1 MKKNRREKIITDLAT
16 PIAKG
21 QGFSVWGVYAPQAGD
36 KATVAIYIEGPDGV
50 NLDQCAQVSRDVA
63 LAIEVDDLIHGAY
76 RLEVSSPGLE
86 RSFFELEQLAAY
98 IGRKVKLELELP
110 RDGRKKFS
118 ATLAKTNHDFFVIED
133 DENISHKIEWDQVK
147 KVRLV
152 HEF

>member
-1 MKKNRREKIITDLAT
+1 MKKNRREKLLTNLAA
-16 PIAKG
+16 PIAQG
-21 QGFSVWGVYAPQAGD
+21 QGFCLWGVHAPQAGD
-36 KATVAIYIEGPDGV
+36 KATIAIYIEGPDGV

-63 LAIEVDDLIHGAY
+63 LAIEVEDLIPSAY

-86 RSFFELEQLAAY
+86 RNFFELEQLAAY
-98 IGRKVKLELELP
+98 IGRKVKLELEIP
-110 RDGRKKFS
+110 KDGRKKFS
-118 ATLAKTNHDFFVIED
+118 AILVKMGNDFFIIED